1 MTALLRLFPLRV
13 WIVLGILAAF
23 AAVWGSMAYQK
34 ARADRAVT
42 EARSQR
48 AATKALDQ
56 VAAQT
61 PIIRADQEEK
71 QRAVDQIQGADQP
84 LPDGFGAE
92 LERLRRGQRGGDPR

>member
-1 MTALLRLFPLRV
+1 MIALRALTPKAWLA
-13 WIVLGILAAF
+13 IAILAAF
-23 AAVWGSMAYQK
+23 AAVWGAMAYQK
-34 ARADRAVT
+34 ARADRAVAET
-42 EARSQR
+42 RTQR

-56 VAAQT
+56 VATQT